1 MRLEYGI
8 LRLSHSR
15 FMEAIMAASTEN
27 QGAVE
32 RVEELADEVLGSL
45 EDGRKSTVQALR
57 KFTSTLQD
65 ATSKEGDPSRRQ
77 ALIDA
82 AVNLADELSAAQM
95 QLIHSITGSM
105 SQAIRGPSGGTKE

>member
-1 MRLEYGI
+1 M
-8 LRLSHSR
+8 
-15 FMEAIMAASTEN
+15 TEGTEK
-27 QGAVE
+27 QTAVE

-45 EDGRKSTVQALR
+45 EAGRESTVDALR

-65 ATSKEGDPSRRQ
+65 ATAKEGDPSRRQ
-77 ALIDA
+77 ALIEA

-105 SQAIRGPSGGTKE
+105 THAIRRPSGETKD

>member
-1 MRLEYGI
+1 V
-8 LRLSHSR
+8 
-15 FMEAIMAASTEN
+15 EAIMAESTEK
-27 QGAVE
+27 QTAVE

-45 EDGRKSTVQALR
+45 EAGRQSTVEALR

-65 ATSKEGDPSRRQ
+65 ATAKEHDPSRRQ

-105 SQAIRGPSGGTKE
+105 THAIRGPSGGD